1 MPVCPDRQEGATMKR
16 ASASRALL
24 LGAAIGVGLAF
35 GAAAGELGFPASALE
50 EFARKERAPSFDA
63 APPLAPPI
71 ATGSIAAPSAIVAPA
86 PSPAPAEPATPA
98 EEPASPAPSPSAPST
113 PPTKPVARPAP
124 RPPAQETTTTGLD
137 EYEARCF
144 VKIDGKVVVARG
156 CRILR
161 DGGKSVVF
169 EIEDGPLTIDLRQ
182 GRVWTARLKERDF
195 GNVYKTGECWGATGF
210 YACDRGRK

>member
-1 MPVCPDRQEGATMKR
+1 MTVRPDRQEGATAKR
-16 ASASRALL
+16 ARARRALL
-24 LGAAIGVGLAF
+24 LGATIGAGLAS
-35 GAAAGELGFPASALE
+35 GAAAGELGFPGSALE
-50 EFARKERAPSFDA
+50 EFAKKERPPSFHM
-63 APPLAPPI
+63 APPI

-86 PSPAPAEPATPA
+86 LAPSPAEQATPT
-98 EEPASPAPSPSAPST
+98 EEPASPAQSPSAPAS
-113 PPTKPVARPAP
+113 PTKPAARPAP
-124 RPPAQETTTTGLD
+124 RPPAQETATTGLD

-161 DGGKSVVF
+161 EGGKSVVF

-195 GNVYKTGECWGATGF
+195 GTVYKTGECWGAKGF